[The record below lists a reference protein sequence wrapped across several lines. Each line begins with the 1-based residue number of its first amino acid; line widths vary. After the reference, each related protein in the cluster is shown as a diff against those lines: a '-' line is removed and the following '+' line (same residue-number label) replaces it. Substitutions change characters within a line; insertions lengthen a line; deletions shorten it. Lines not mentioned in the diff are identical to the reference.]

1 MLLQLLVCIFYV
13 LAKPN
18 KLSKIFFLLCY
29 FNKTRAS
36 VLLLGFRYFELRNIY
51 KRFRK
56 NSNQYTVVNS
66 FIGIGESLVLFMWFV
81 LALLGTIR
89 VFHTVRVR
97 YIPYAYSY
105 MVQPYAY
112 GIAICTI

>member
-1 MLLQLLVCIFYV
+1 MLCT
-13 LAKPN
+13 
-18 KLSKIFFLLCY
+18 SIFFRGQNESQRY
-29 FNKTRAS
+29 TWIF
-36 VLLLGFRYFELRNIY
+36 FRHRLRNY
-51 KRFRK
+51 F
-56 NSNQYTVVNS
+56 SYFTVMR
-66 FIGIGESLVLFMWFV
+66 IL
-81 LALLGTIR
+81 LAIIISSQCHSIDNLICMLGTIR